1 MNCELGYRFSF
12 FDPLNIR
19 MTSFLT
25 SMAQDGR
32 DSRIGSKK
40 HSPIFLD
47 KYMFHDEILR
57 VSSKFNFHQSLNQ
70 SLQLGRGLIA
80 LCSADVTGPKWRSRN
95 SPSAGAWLVPRLWGE
110 LLLGFQS
117 CRKIHNIVP
126 DNQVYLQ
133 QDAVPLVALTTRGS
147 S

>member
-1 MNCELGYRFSF
+1 
-12 FDPLNIR
+12 
-19 MTSFLT
+19 
-25 SMAQDGR
+25 MAQD
-32 DSRIGSKK
+32 
-40 HSPIFLD
+40 D

-80 LCSADVTGPKWRSRN
+80 LCSADVTGPKWRSQN